1 MTQPASLFA
10 YLFLWVLSS
19 SSAGAQIQNIQQKFV
34 LPAALSESS
43 GLIFF
48 NNHLISHNDSG
59 NDNQL
64 FEIDTLTGEIERVVT
79 IINASNKDWEDITQD
94 DEAIYIGDFGNN
106 NGSRTD
112 LKIYKILKAD
122 YLASDTVTAESI
134 DFSYADQNDFRSR
147 PNNTPWDAEAM
158 ISLDAQS
165 LVIFTKDWVEG
176 NTKAYA
182 VPKTPGSYQL
192 NPMPTSLQEAGL
204 ITGASYQAEN
214 QLLLLTGYLN
224 SLFPFIWICKPD
236 ATEDLFAGTQERIF
250 ITEFSIE
257 QVEAITSVS
266 ENRFFISSESF
277 SIAGVSDDGKVIS
290 FSLADT
296 SVSQQLQAV
305 PPIRLYPNPVNDR
318 FHLHGV
324 SIKFVEL
331 YDDQFKQVFQSG
343 PQAEYVIDQLAPGF
357 YIVKI
362 IDTNQQI
369 HFKTLI
375 KH

>member
-1 MTQPASLFA
+1 
-10 YLFLWVLSS
+10 
-19 SSAGAQIQNIQQKFV
+19 
-34 LPAALSESS
+34 
-43 GLIFF
+43 
-48 NNHLISHNDSG
+48 
-59 NDNQL
+59 
-64 FEIDTLTGEIERVVT
+64 
-79 IINASNKDWEDITQD
+79 
-94 DEAIYIGDFGNN
+94 
-106 NGSRTD
+106 
-112 LKIYKILKAD
+112 
-122 YLASDTVTAESI
+122 
-134 DFSYADQNDFRSR
+134 
-147 PNNTPWDAEAM
+147 
-158 ISLDAQS
+158 
-165 LVIFTKDWVEG
+165 LVIFIKDWVEE

-192 NPMPTSLQEAGL
+192 NPMPTSLPEAGL

-214 QLLLLTGYLN
+214 QLLLLTGYLH

-305 PPIRLYPNPVNDR
+305 PPIRLYPNPVNDMFYIR
-318 FHLHGV
+318 GV
-324 SIKFVEL
+324 SVKSIEV
-331 YDDQFKQVFQSG
+331 YDYQFKQVFQSG
-343 PQAEYVIDQLAPGF
+343 PQAEYATDHLSPGI

-362 IDTNQQI
+362 MTTN
-369 HFKTLI
+369 HMKYYKTII
-375 KH
+375 KQ